1 MPIQRRRNG
10 QFAPNMS
17 GKNNVPTA
25 APVVPAVPSKS
36 PTEYELRE
44 GGRKGAELRTKT
56 FLSNLLGISPDKV
69 DTSGPQSF
77 FSRRA
82 NWYFN
87 GVINIGNDKVQLRT
101 KLFNT
106 PEGMPTRMEVTVH
119 FPGRDGRQ
127 LTSEEITELGKRN
140 AG

>member
-1 MPIQRRRNG
+1 MPINRRRNG
-10 QFAPNMS
+10 QFAPDLS

-25 APVVPAVPSKS
+25 ATPIPSKS
-36 PTEYELRE
+36 PSKYELTA

-56 FLSNLLGISPDKV
+56 FLSNLLGVSPDKV

-77 FSRRA
+77 FSNRA

-87 GVINIGNDKVQLRT
+87 GVISIGDDKVQLRT

-106 PEGMPTRMEVTVH
+106 VDGTPTRMDVTVH
-119 FPGRDGRQ
+119 LPGRNGRQ
-127 LTSEEITELGKRN
+127 LTDGEISDLRKRH
-140 AG
+140 AE